1 MIDRGTRRYGKYV
14 WIIPVILFLLLTI
27 IVPFFIALNY
37 SLRDYNLSKPEAIG
51 NFVGLSN
58 YRNLLTNDSVFRYSL
73 VLTVIIVAIVVSAE
87 MILGL
92 LIAVLFN
99 QPLPFRRIVLSLFII
114 PTMLAPV
121 VVGLL
126 WRFILYP
133 QYGILSVFLNNLG
146 FFNEVTVLSN
156 PRSALAVILI
166 VDIWEWTPFLGLI
179 FLSGIMSLP
188 DEPFEAARID
198 GANDFQLFARVTLPM
213 LRPLLVVGFVFRL
226 IDAIKIFDIVYILT
240 FGGPGG
246 TTEVVNLYIYRLN
259 FKYWNLGYGAAP
271 AVFIVFLMFMVV
283 TLIFLLWNVYDK
295 RKKRSILQTQE
306 KG

>member
-1 MIDRGTRRYGKYV
+1 M
-14 WIIPVILFLLLTI
+14 
-27 IVPFFIALNY
+27 
-37 SLRDYNLSKPEAIG
+37 
-51 NFVGLSN
+51 
-58 YRNLLTNDSVFRYSL
+58 
-73 VLTVIIVAIVVSAE
+73 
-87 MILGL
+87 
-92 LIAVLFN
+92 
-99 QPLPFRRIVLSLFII
+99 
-114 PTMLAPV
+114 
-121 VVGLL
+121 
-126 WRFILYP
+126 
-133 QYGILSVFLNNLG
+133 FLNNLG